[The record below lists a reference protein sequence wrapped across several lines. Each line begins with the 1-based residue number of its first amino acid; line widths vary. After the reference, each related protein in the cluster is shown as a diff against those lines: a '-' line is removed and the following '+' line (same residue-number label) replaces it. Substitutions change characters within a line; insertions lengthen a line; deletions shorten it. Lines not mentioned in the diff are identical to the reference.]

1 MSPEH
6 DPVGAAAGED
16 SRTHEG
22 AIKRFENA
30 WRQGPRPAI
39 DDHLPAGPVPRR
51 RLLIELV
58 HIDLEFRLKAG
69 EAARAEE
76 YLARYPDL
84 AGDRAA
90 VLDLVAAEHDLR
102 RRGEPDLTFDEY
114 LQRFPQYREE
124 LAKRLPGETV
134 LDRGVTESR
143 PDPLRA
149 PPPQVPGY
157 EVLGPLGHGG
167 MGVVYRARQL
177 NLNRLVALKFLP
189 EGCARDPE
197 WLERF
202 RHEGRTASALNHPNI
217 CTIYATGECAGRPF
231 LSMELI
237 EGQTLEA
244 LADRRLPVE
253 EVARL
258 VAQAARALQAA
269 HAAGIVHR
277 DVKPQNL
284 MARADGLVKVLDFG
298 LARRL
303 AADAAPGAGTDPGT
317 RVGTVLYMSPEQ
329 ARAEPVG
336 PATDVFSLGVVLYE
350 MVTGQHP
357 FLTDTEFGVLHAIIA
372 QAPVPPAR
380 LRPEV
385 PALLD
390 GLVQQMLAK
399 DPRLRPPAAEVEAL
413 LTGLTEKPAGRPE
426 GPPAG
431 PARSPTVG
439 RQGERAALRAGFES
453 AATGRGLLLCVAGE
467 PGIGKT
473 TLVEE
478 FLSELAAGG
487 RAPQVARG
495 RCSERLAGAEAY
507 LPFLEALDTLLQG
520 PDGPAAAQA
529 MKRVAPTWYVQLA
542 PAAVTDP
549 ALARVLAEATGAP
562 QERVK
567 RELGAFLDEVSRPRP
582 LVLFLDD
589 FHWADPSS
597 VDLLV
602 YLGGKC
608 ASMRVLL
615 VLTYRPADLVV
626 SQHPFGPARREL
638 QGRGV
643 CREVALPLL
652 SRDDL
657 DRYLALAFAGHRFP
671 REFAGVIHSKTG
683 GNPLFMV
690 DLLRYL
696 CDRGILVPGQG
707 GWALAQAV
715 PEVRRELP
723 ESVRSMIERK
733 VDQLGEA
740 DRQVLLAASVQGL
753 GFDSA
758 VVARVLGLQAASVEE
773 RLDVLERVH
782 SLIRLV
788 RQQEFPDGTLT
799 LRYAFVHALY
809 QNALY
814 DSLRPTRKATW
825 SAAAAHALLG
835 HYGPKSASVAA
846 ELALLFEAA
855 RDPARAADYFLQA
868 AENAVRVS
876 AHPEVLGLARRGLE
890 RVESL
895 PDTPERAGQELRLL
909 LALGVSLVATR
920 GFASPEVEQTYVRA
934 RALCE
939 RAQDLATLL
948 PVLYGLW
955 NLYLVRGDLRRCQEM
970 AADLSSRAQGQ
981 PDPALRLVAHNVQQ
995 QPLFHLGEFA
1005 AARRHQEL
1013 GLALYDLQQ
1022 HRTLT
1027 AVYGEDPGVGCLVY
1041 GAATLWFRGYPEQA
1055 ARSVQASLSLAEE
1068 LGNPFNVAQALYY
1081 GGFTHLC
1088 RREVGR
1094 VRELAGRLMELCR
1107 EQGFELLLAGGRILH
1122 GWSLTWQGGIEEGIS
1137 LMRQGL
1143 ADWRATGALS
1153 HRPFHLALLGEAL
1166 GRRGQVQE
1174 AQAALAEALALAQ
1187 RTGERF
1193 CEAELYRLQGEL
1205 FATRAEAEPSGWGD
1219 AEASFR
1225 RALDVAGRQ
1234 EAASLGLRAAMSWSR
1249 LNQRHQRLA
1258 EPGQRLTQTYGGF
1271 TEGFDTLDLQ
1281 EAKAL
1286 LAEFA

>member
-1 MSPEH
+1 VP
-6 DPVGAAAGED
+6 PVASDEWSALKDAV
-16 SRTHEG
+16 R
-22 AIKRFENA
+22 RFEDA
-30 WRQGPRPAI
+30 WRQGPRPRI
-39 DDHLPAGPVPRR
+39 EDFLPADARQPQP
-51 RLLIELV
+51 LLVELIHLDV
-58 HIDLEFRLKAG
+58 ELRLKAG
-69 EAARAEE
+69 ESARVEE

-90 VLDLVAAEHDLR
+90 ALDLIAAEYQLR
-102 RRGEPDLTFDEY
+102 RRGEPDLTFSEY

-124 LAKRLPGETV
+124 LARRLPGTTV
-134 LDRGVTESR
+134 RGEGSTESR

-157 EVLGPLGHGG
+157 EVLGPLGRGG
-167 MGVVYRARQL
+167 MGVVYKARQL

-189 EGCARDPE
+189 EGCARDPV

-202 RHEGRTASALNHPNI
+202 RREGRTASALNHPNI
-217 CTIYATGECAGRPF
+217 CTIYATGEWAGRPF

-237 EGQTLEA
+237 DGQTLEA
-244 LADRRLPVE
+244 LAGRRLPAE

-284 MARADGLVKVLDFG
+284 MARADGIVKVLDFG
-298 LARRL
+298 LARGP
-303 AADAAPGAGTDPGT
+303 AADRAGGAAPGEGTDPGT

-336 PATDVFSLGVVLYE
+336 PATDIFSLGIVLYE
-350 MVTGQHP
+350 LATGQHP
-357 FLTDTEFGVLHAIIA
+357 FLTDTEFGVLHAIAA

-380 LRPEV
+380 LNPQV
-385 PALLD
+385 PAPLD
-390 GLVQQMLAK
+390 GLIGQMLAK
-399 DPRLRPPAAEVEAL
+399 DPRLRPTAAEVAAL
-413 LTGLTEKPAGRPE
+413 LTGLADNGSGPAGS
-426 GPPAG
+426 PPAG
-431 PARSPTVG
+431 PGRRPTVG
-439 RQGERAALRAGFES
+439 RQGELAALRAGFEE
-453 AATGRGLLLCVAGE
+453 AAAGRGLLLCVAGE

-473 TLVEE
+473 TLVED
-478 FLSELAAGG
+478 FLAELAGGG
-487 RAPQVARG
+487 RAAQVARG

-507 LPFLEALDTLLQG
+507 LPFLDALDHLLRG
-520 PDGPAAAQA
+520 PDGATAARAL
-529 MKRVAPTWYVQLA
+529 KRVAPAWYVQLA
-542 PAAVTDP
+542 PAAGDDP
-549 ALARVLAEATGAP
+549 AGVPVEATAAP

-567 RELGAFLDEVSRPRP
+567 RELAAFLDEVSRPRP

-589 FHWADPSS
+589 VHWADPSS
-597 VDLLV
+597 VDLLA
-602 YLGGKC
+602 YLGGRC
-608 ASMRVLL
+608 AALRVLF
-615 VLTYRPADLVV
+615 VLTYRPADLLV

-643 CREVALPLL
+643 CREIALPLL
-652 SRDDL
+652 GRDDL
-657 DRYLALAFAGHRFP
+657 DRYLALAFAGHQFP
-671 REFAGVIHSKTG
+671 SAFADAVHSKTG

-696 CDRGILVPGQG
+696 CDHGTVVPGPG

-715 PEVRRELP
+715 PDVRRELP

-740 DRQVLLAASVQGL
+740 DRQVLMAASVQGL
-753 GFDSA
+753 EFDSA
-758 VVARVLGLQAASVEE
+758 VVARVLGLGAASVEE

-782 SLIRLV
+782 GLIRLV
-788 RQQEFPDGTLT
+788 REQQLPDGTLT
-799 LRYAFVHALY
+799 LRYGFVHALY

-814 DSLRPTRKATW
+814 DSLRPTRKAAW
-825 SAAAAHALLG
+825 SAAAAQALLG
-835 HYGPKSASVAA
+835 QYGARSASVAA

-855 RDPARAADYFLQA
+855 RDPARAAAYFLQA

-876 AHPEVLGLARRGLE
+876 AHPEAVGLARRGLE
-890 RVESL
+890 RIETL

-934 RALCE
+934 RGLCE
-939 RAQDLATLL
+939 RAGDRATLL

-955 NLYLVRGDLRRCQEM
+955 NLYLVRGELRRCEEL

-981 PDPALRLVAHNVQQ
+981 PDPALALVAHNVLQ

-1005 AARRHQEL
+1005 AARRHQEQ
-1013 GLALYDLQQ
+1013 GLALYDLPR

-1041 GAATLWFRGYPEQA
+1041 GAATLWFRGYPDQA
-1055 ARSVQASLSLAEE
+1055 VRSVQASLSLAEE

-1081 GGFTHLC
+1081 GAFTHLC
-1088 RREVGR
+1088 RRDAGR
-1094 VRELAGRLMELCR
+1094 VQELVGLLTALCR
-1107 EQGFELLLAGGRILH
+1107 EHGFALLLAGGQVLS
-1122 GWSLTWQGGIEEGIS
+1122 GWGLTWQGRMDEGID

-1143 ADWRATGALS
+1143 ADWQATGALS
-1153 HRPFHLALLGEAL
+1153 HRPFHLALLAEAL
-1166 GRRGQVQE
+1166 GRGARVEEGL
-1174 AQAALAEALALAQ
+1174 AALDEALALAD
-1187 RTGERF
+1187 RTEERF
-1193 CEAELYRLQGEL
+1193 WEAELCRLQGGL
-1205 FATRAEAEPSGWGD
+1205 CAARAETEPSRRGD
-1219 AEASFR
+1219 AEAWFR

-1234 EAASLGLRAAMSWSR
+1234 AAPSLALRAAMSWAR
-1249 LNQRHQRLA
+1249 LNRQPRRLA
-1258 EPGQRLTQTYGGF
+1258 EPGERLAQAYAGF

-1286 LAEFA
+1286 LEECG